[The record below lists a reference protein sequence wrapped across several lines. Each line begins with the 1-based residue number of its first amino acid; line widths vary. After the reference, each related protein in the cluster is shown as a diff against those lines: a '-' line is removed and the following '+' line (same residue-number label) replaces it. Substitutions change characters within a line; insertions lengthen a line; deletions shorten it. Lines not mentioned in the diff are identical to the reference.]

1 MNINLVYVNMFALQF
16 VTNCYL
22 FAGATAP
29 TLSPSIG
36 GSSPEVTWGAVM
48 IIVCDM
54 LSCNTNNERNN
65 HDPQTIHKKI
75 IENLAKYVDFK
86 SYV

>member
-1 MNINLVYVNMFALQF
+1 MQGRCF
-16 VTNCYL
+16 YL
-22 FAGATAP
+22 FAAWVMAP
-29 TLSPSIG
+29 TLSLSIE

-48 IIVCDM
+48 IIVCVM

-65 HDPQTIHKKI
+65 HDPQTFYKKI
-75 IENLAKYVDFK
+75 IENIAKYVDFK